1 MNDIVVVVVVVA
13 EASGFRVV
21 GETERERERL
31 CVFVLWGR
39 RRVSDA
45 VSFVRERNN
54 LIGPAASVPLESVPR
69 DPRRAPRMAEEEVF
83 PFLSPSRGWPPRG
96 RGCFRRKFPKKG
108 GKTGR
113 FE

>member
-1 MNDIVVVVVVVA
+1 M
-13 EASGFRVV
+13 V
-21 GETERERERL
+21 GETERERD
-31 CVFVLWGR
+31 CVCVCCGGR

-83 PFLSPSRGWPPRG
+83 PFLSLFTWVVSTAEVFLKEISEEG
-96 RGCFRRKFPKKG
+96 
-108 GKTGR
+108 GR
-113 FE
+113 F